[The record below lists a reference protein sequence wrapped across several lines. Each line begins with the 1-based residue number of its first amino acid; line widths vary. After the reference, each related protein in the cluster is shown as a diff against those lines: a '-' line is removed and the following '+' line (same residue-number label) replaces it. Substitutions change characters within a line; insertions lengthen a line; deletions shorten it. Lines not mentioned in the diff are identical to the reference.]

1 MADERSGRDGRA
13 TGDRPRVGLALAG
26 GGPEGAVY
34 EIGALRAL
42 DEVLEGIHLEDLD
55 VYVGVSAGSVV
66 AACLANGIDTAELCR
81 SIVSTQRG
89 EHPFVP
95 ETFLTPAGRE
105 WLRQGSKVPQL
116 LAEALWDY
124 VRHPFDKS
132 LAGALT
138 RLGRALPVALFDN
151 DPLRLY
157 LEHLFAQEDRVNE
170 FEELGPELYV
180 VAVDLDSGKAVRFG
194 ETGARQ
200 ATISRAVQAST
211 ALPGLYPPVE
221 IGGRLYVDG
230 VLLKT
235 VHASVALDAG
245 AELVLCVNPIV
256 PVDTVHAVEEGVM
269 KRGRLV
275 DRGLPTV
282 LSQTFRTLIQSRLEV
297 GMRAYETSYEGR
309 DVILFQPRR
318 DDYRMFFTNVFSIH
332 ERVTVCEHAYAQTRR
347 DLRERRAVLEPML
360 ARHGIAIRHEV
371 LDDETRVIWDHV
383 GLPPGDRPSGG
394 RAKRIEP
401 QEGEAAWNGDPGEI
415 TRRLAATLDRLDAL
429 VEGR

>member
-1 MADERSGRDGRA
+1 VSERRL
-13 TGDRPRVGLALAG
+13 GLALAG

-42 DEVLEGIHLEDLD
+42 DEVLDGIRLEELD

-66 AACLANGIDTAELCR
+66 AACLANGVDTAELCR
-81 SIVSTQRG
+81 AIVSTEKG

-105 WLRQGSKVPQL
+105 WLRQGSRLPKL
-116 LAEALWDY
+116 LGEALWDY

-132 LAGALT
+132 LLGALT
-138 RLGRALPVALFDN
+138 HVGRALPVALFDN

-157 LEHLFAQEDRVNE
+157 LEHLFDEPGRTNRFD
-170 FEELGPELYV
+170 ELVPELFV

-194 ETGARQ
+194 EEGTSQ
-200 ATISRAVQAST
+200 VTISRAVQAST
-211 ALPGLYPPVE
+211 ALPGLYAPVE

-245 AELVLCVNPIV
+245 AELVLCINPIV

-269 KRGRLV
+269 KRGRLA

-297 GMRAYETSYEGR
+297 GMRAYQTSYRGR
-309 DVILFQPRR
+309 DVVLFQPRR
-318 DDYRMFFTNVFSIH
+318 DDYRMFFTNIFSIR
-332 ERVTVCEHAYAQTRR
+332 ERVTVAEHAYRQTRR
-347 DLRERRAVLEPML
+347 DLRERREELEPVL
-360 ARHGIAIRHEV
+360 ARHGITVRHDV
-371 LDDETRVIWDHV
+371 LADESREIWDHV
-383 GLPPGDRPSGG
+383 GLPPEARRPG
-394 RAKRIEP
+394 RSARSVPPPAPPAAAPEP
-401 QEGEAAWNGDPGEI
+401 EADADPLET

-429 VEGR
+429 VARSGRT